1 MLLKHIIPSKTRLKI
16 LALFYHSPQEQ
27 HYLREIVRLVGEEV
41 NAVKRELDI
50 LDNEKLLNKERRL
63 NKVFYSLNKHYILYE
78 EFMRIFAKSDS
89 LGEMIYKNMSKLGK
103 LKYIALSMKYA
114 KRQPIKEDEV
124 YLLVVGTVVVPEISA
139 IISEIEKEFGRE
151 INYTVMT
158 DDEFTF
164 RKKNNDPFLWRFL
177 RCPKVMLVGSED
189 DLVK

>member
-16 LALFYHSPQEQ
+16 LALFYHNPQEQ
-27 HYLREIVRLVGEEV
+27 HFLREIVRLVGEEV

-89 LGEMIYKNMSKLGK
+89 LGEMIYKNISKLGK

>member
-16 LALFYHSPQEQ
+16 LELFYHNPQEQ
-27 HYLREIVRLVGEEV
+27 HYLREIVRLIEEEV

-50 LDNEKLLNKERRL
+50 LDNEKLLLKERRL
-63 NKVFYSLNKHYILYE
+63 NKVFYTLNKHYILYD

-89 LGEMIYKNMSKLGK
+89 LGTAIYKNLAKLGK
-103 LKYIALSMKYA
+103 IKFIAESMKYA
-114 KRQPIKEDEV
+114 KRQSIKEDEV
-124 YLLVVGTVVVPEISA
+124 YLLFVGAIVVPEISA

-158 DDEFTF
+158 DDEFAF

-177 RCPKVMLVGSED
+177 KCPKIMLIGSED